1 MVRPSDPVTLFY
13 PTSETDDYHRSLFF
27 VIFICLICLLKICFA
42 YVVELTIK

>member
-27 VIFICLICLLKICFA
+27 VIFICLLKIFFA